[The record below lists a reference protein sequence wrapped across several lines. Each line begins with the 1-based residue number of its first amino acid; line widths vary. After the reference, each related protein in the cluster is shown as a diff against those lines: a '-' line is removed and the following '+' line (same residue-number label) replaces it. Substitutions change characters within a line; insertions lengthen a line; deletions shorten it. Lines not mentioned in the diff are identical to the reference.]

1 MYDKSIY
8 FKKFLNRKGHRV
20 HCKYWLL
27 NPTIYMYVYCVHA
40 DLEHDKF
47 VFASIGM
54 TWIQEIVYLVQTLD
68 FEGSGSIDCDERIPY
83 LEFPTST
90 LTDLSEKPSPRIIKT
105 HLPLKLLPTQIQT
118 IQPKVRGFEQYVNW
132 QSNSYDETLPKQHAF
147 RKSFFFGVFVL
158 HVYASRTT
166 WT

>member
-8 FKKFLNRKGHRV
+8 FKKSNRKGHPV

-68 FEGSGSIDCDERIPY
+68 FEGSRSIDCDERIPY

-147 RKSFFFGVFVL
+147 RKSFFFGVFV
-158 HVYASRTT
+158 
-166 WT
+166 